1 MRRAGYLLLVAC
13 AAVAPSCT
21 GPTASK
27 QNSVAPSSSS
37 SSSVNAAAR
46 ATATATV
53 TAGPVAPDPR
63 IGAVFLGGQS
73 LHTCTASVL
82 HSTTGDLIL
91 TAAHCMADGIDASF
105 VPAFA
110 ESAEPQDFWHIDAV
124 YLDPRWMATQSPLA
138 DFAVARVG
146 RADGGSVEAAVGGG
160 LTIGS
165 SPPVGTD
172 VVVTGY
178 PLGVGGAPVG
188 CRAHMAALERGYP
201 SIRCGGLVD
210 GTSGAP
216 WLSASAVV
224 GITGGLEGGGCEENV
239 SYTPPFDGAV
249 EQLIARA
256 EAGGPGDDAPSA
268 FEDDC

>member
-1 MRRAGYLLLVAC
+1 MRRAGYLLLAAC

-21 GPTASK
+21 GPAGSGQK
-27 QNSVAPSSSS
+27 SVAPSSSS
-37 SSSVNAAAR
+37 SSVTAAAKV
-46 ATATATV
+46 TATATV
-53 TAGPVAPDPR
+53 TAVPVAPDPR
-63 IGAVFLGGQS
+63 VGAIFLGGQS
-73 LHTCTASVL
+73 LHACTGSVL

-124 YLDPRWMATQSPLA
+124 YLDPRWVATQSPLA
-138 DFAVARVG
+138 DFAVARVS
-146 RADGGSVEAAVGGG
+146 RPDGGSVEAAVGGG

-178 PLGVGGAPVG
+178 ALGVGGPPVG
-188 CRAHMAALERGYP
+188 CTAHMAALERGYP
-201 SIRCGGLVD
+201 SIRCAGLVD

-216 WLSASAVV
+216 WLSASTVV

-239 SYTPPFDGAV
+239 SYTPPFGDAIK
-249 EQLIARA
+249 QLIERA
-256 EAGGPGDDAPSA
+256 EAHGPGDDAPSA